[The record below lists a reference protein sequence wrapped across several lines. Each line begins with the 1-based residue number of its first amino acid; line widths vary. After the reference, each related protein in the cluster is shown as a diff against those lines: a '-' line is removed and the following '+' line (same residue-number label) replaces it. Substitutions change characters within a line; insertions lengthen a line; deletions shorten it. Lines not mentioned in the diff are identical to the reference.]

1 MYTHGYI
8 VYLIIKYIAFKVLLF
23 IFVRDSIYV

>member
-8 VYLIIKYIAFKVLLF
+8 VNT
-23 IFVRDSIYV
+23 